1 MTATIEAELA
11 ALRAVVED
19 LAHVVK
25 GTRLSRADVCARIG
39 VETHTLTRWIRQKR
53 FPDQVGG
60 YWMLRDV
67 VEWERAKVSA
77 PSARQSR

>member
-1 MTATIEAELA
+1 MTASIEAEIA

-25 GTRLSRADVCARIG
+25 GTRLSRVDVCARIG

-60 YWMLRDV
+60 YWLLRDV
-67 VEWERAKVSA
+67 VEWERAKASV
-77 PSARQSR
+77 PSPRPTR